1 MEEKQGRSSTQH
13 KGHSGKNWLNL
24 VHACKPHKKAV
35 TAMAVD
41 QEGKLLASGVSWERE
56 EGGREGWGGGRDGEG
71 GREGGMGE
79 GGREGEGESEGGGRV
94 GGREGGRE
102 ERKEGGGKERGTG
115 TLGVNEG
122 EGRMRGERQK
132 ERG

>member
-56 EGGREGWGGGRDGEG
+56 EGGREGWGGEG
-71 GREGGMGE
+71 W
-79 GGREGEGESEGGGRV
+79 
-94 GGREGGRE
+94 GGREGGRDGGG
-102 ERKEGGGKERGTG
+102 REGGG
-115 TLGVNEG
+115 
-122 EGRMRGERQK
+122 GRE
-132 ERG
+132 